1 MDKKT
6 FIKGAVKYYLGE
18 LKHIARS
25 LFPQTVETTV
35 FWKDRKEY
43 LDIKTT
49 WMGQEIRHDVY
60 LLGHRPEREEY
71 LKFLLEH
78 GEISQEEYEMSIRE
92 G

>member
-1 MDKKT
+1 MGKIT

-25 LFPQTVETTV
+25 LFPKTVDTTV
-35 FWKDRKEY
+35 FWTDRKEY

-49 WMGQEIRHDVY
+49 WMGQEIRHDVF
-60 LLGHRPEREEY
+60 LLANRPEREEY

-78 GEISQEEYEMSIRE
+78 GEISEEEYEKSIRE